1 MCLVVLT
8 NIYKVNAM
16 KQLMMIGFG
25 AMASEVYAHL
35 PHDLELKWIVVPE
48 RSVENVKQ
56 KVNSNIQVISD
67 VNQCDGTQDY
77 VIEVAGQ
84 AAVKEH
90 AKKVLEN
97 GWTIGL
103 ISVGTL
109 ADSEFFTELQQTA
122 EQNGAHL
129 HLLAGAIA
137 GIDGIAAAKEGGLEK
152 VTYKGC
158 KSPNSWRGSYAEQ
171 LIDLDQVQKATVFY
185 RGTAREAALNFPA
198 NANVAATIALAGV
211 GMDNTIVELTVDP
224 ETTQNK
230 HTIVAEGRFGQMTIE
245 MVGVPLASNPKT
257 STLAALSVIRA
268 CRNSVEAIQI

>member
-1 MCLVVLT
+1 
-8 NIYKVNAM
+8 M

-25 AMASEVYAHL
+25 AMAAEVYSNL
-35 PHDLELKWIVVPE
+35 PDDLILKWIVVPKKSIE
-48 RSVENVKQ
+48 
-56 KVNSNIQVISD
+56 KVQDQVSKDIQVISSID
-67 VNQCDGTQDY
+67 ECQGVPDY

-90 AKKVLEN
+90 AQNVLAK

-109 ADSEFFTELQQTA
+109 ADTEYFATLQKTA
-122 EQNGAHL
+122 EASGAHL

-152 VTYKGC
+152 VTYRGC
-158 KSPNSWRGSYAEQ
+158 KSPKSWKGSYAEQ
-171 LIDLDQVQKATVFY
+171 LIDLDHVSQATVFFK
-185 RGTAREAALNFPA
+185 GTAREAALKFPA
-198 NANVAATIALAGV
+198 NANVAATIALAGL
-211 GMDNTIVELTVDP
+211 GMDQTMVELIVDP
-224 ETTQNK
+224 NIKKNK
-230 HTIVAEGRFGQMTIE
+230 HTIVAEGRFGEMTIE
-245 MVGVPLASNPKT
+245 MAGVPLASNPKT